1 MSHSENYFN
10 KVEIINHINLE
21 KISEIT
27 SKLSEIRKKMEEFFY
42 WSRRKCRKLFSCR
55 E

>member
-10 KVEIINHINLE
+10 KVKEIINHINLE
-21 KISEIT
+21 KISEIA
-27 SKLSEIRKKMEEFFY
+27 SKLSEIRKKWKNFFIGVGG
-42 WSRRKCRKLFSCR
+42 SGKLFSCR